1 MAQAEDI
8 LTAAVAGALD
18 NAQISVS
25 LIPLA
30 AYPFGTPG
38 GYQLLSECMDTETMD
53 KNMLISPAQNPKQ
66 CPALFIVPP
75 QQSSYWKNQ
84 HPKGIKSLSI

>member
-1 MAQAEDI
+1 
-8 LTAAVAGALD
+8 VAGALD
-18 NAQISVS
+18 NAQIIAS

-30 AYPFGTPG
+30 ELQGDINFFLNAWT
-38 GYQLLSECMDTETMD
+38 LRLW
-53 KNMLISPAQNPKQ
+53 KKHMLISPAQNPKQ

-75 QQSSYWKNQ
+75 QQSSYWKNH

>member
-30 AYPFGTPG
+30 AYPIGTPG
-38 GYQLLSECMDTETMD
+38 GFQLLLNAWTL
-53 KNMLISPAQNPKQ
+53 KLWKKHMLISPAQNPKQ
-66 CPALFIVPP
+66 CPALFIVPTTTIILLEKP
-75 QQSSYWKNQ
+75 PS
-84 HPKGIKSLSI
+84 

>member
-38 GYQLLSECMDTETMD
+38 GYQLLSECMDTETLE
-53 KNMLISPAQNPKQ
+53 KTHVNFASAKSQTVSCIIY
-66 CPALFIVPP
+66 CPTTTIILLEKPP
-75 QQSSYWKNQ
+75 S
-84 HPKGIKSLSI
+84 